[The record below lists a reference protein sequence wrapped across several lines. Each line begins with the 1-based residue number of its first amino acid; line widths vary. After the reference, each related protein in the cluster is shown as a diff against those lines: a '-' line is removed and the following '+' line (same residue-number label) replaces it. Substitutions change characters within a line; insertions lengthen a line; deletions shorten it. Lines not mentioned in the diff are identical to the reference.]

1 MAILGLASLDIPLW
15 DMPQINFSQRSFGSG
30 SNLLASTWSARLSN
44 SVGTSGSFSFL
55 FIQARLSNTAGL
67 TTGVDVIGAVTILV
81 VVVVVLVVLVV
92 LVAVLVLVV
101 VVVVLVAG
109 GGGLDLGGDGIPAM
123 VTQT

>member
-67 TTGVDVIGAVTILV
+67 TTWVTLL

-109 GGGLDLGGDGIPAM
+109 GGGSDLGGDGIPAM

>member
-1 MAILGLASLDIPLW
+1 MAILGLASLDKPLW
-15 DMPQINFSQRSFGSG
+15 DMPQINFSQRSFGSC
-30 SNLLASTWSARLSN
+30 SNLLASTWSARLSIP
-44 SVGTSGSFSFL
+44 VGISGSFSFL
-55 FIQARLSNTAGL
+55 FIQASLANTAGL
-67 TTGVDVIGAVTILV
+67 TTWVTLLVVVV

-101 VVVVLVAG
+101 VVLVTG